1 MNNNLQIFKNEQFGQ
16 VRTLSIEDKP
26 YFVGKDIAEILGYSN
41 PTKAVSMHCKNGIK
55 EVIDVTSQNGNAHNK
70 ARNTQTMTLIPEG
83 DLYRL
88 IIKSKLPK
96 AQKFEEWVMDEVLP
110 TIRKTGGY
118 INNAEQ
124 MVNTYFGAL
133 DDTRKTLVKGLFENI
148 EQQQKQIAELKPKAE
163 GFTQFLDTKDTYSW
177 DIVAK
182 NLGIGRNTML
192 SILRENNILQTNT
205 YIDRRGRKC
214 NGEKHNV
221 PYQAYMKFFD
231 VKFLVKGD
239 KKFSKVTVNAEGQ
252 EYLRR
257 KLVKLG
263 YIKEVA

>member
-1 MNNNLQIFKNEQFGQ
+1 MNNELMIFEGKEVEIFELQGKILFN
-16 VRTLSIEDKP
+16 P
-26 YFVGKDIAEILGYSN
+26 NHVGKCLELSESAIKQQLKRMNNRQVIKIRNSDISESTICTNRKLNNRGENFLTEAGVYKMIFASRSSNAERFQ
-41 PTKAVSMHCKNGIK
+41 
-55 EVIDVTSQNGNAHNK
+55 DWVT
-70 ARNTQTMTLIPEG
+70 
-83 DLYRL
+83 
-88 IIKSKLPK
+88 
-96 AQKFEEWVMDEVLP
+96 DEVLP

-124 MVNTYFGAL
+124 MVDTYFGAL

-192 SILRENNILQTNT
+192 SILRENNILQEST
-205 YIDRRGRKC
+205 YTDYKGRKC
-214 NGEKHNV
+214 YGEKHNI

-239 KKFSKVTVNAEGQ
+239 KKFSKVTVNADGQ

-257 KLVKLG
+257 KLIKLG
-263 YIKEVA
+263 YLKEAA

>member
-1 MNNNLQIFKNEQFGQ
+1 MNSNLQIFKNEQFGE
-16 VRTLSIEDKP
+16 VRTINKDGEP
-26 YFVGKDIAEILGYSN
+26 WFIGKDVAEKLGYAR
-41 PTKAVSMHCKNGIK
+41 PTKAIQDKVDEDDK
-55 EVIDVTSQNGNAHNK
+55 DVVPIQDSIGRNQNTPIINESGLYS
-70 ARNTQTMTLIPEG
+70 LI
-83 DLYRL
+83 LS
-88 IIKSKLPK
+88 SKLPSAK
-96 AQKFEEWVMDEVLP
+96 KFKKWVTGEILP

-118 INNAEQ
+118 INNTER

-148 EQQQKQIAELKPKAE
+148 EQQQKQISELKPKAE

-192 SILRENNILQTNT
+192 SILRENNILQEST
-205 YIDRRGRKC
+205 YTDYKGRKC
-214 NGEKHNV
+214 YGEKHNV

-257 KLVKLG
+257 KLIKLG
-263 YIKEVA
+263 YLKEAA

>member
-1 MNNNLQIFKNEQFGQ
+1 MKRIQKFTNEQFGEI
-16 VRTLSIEDKP
+16 RTLQIEGKP
-26 YFVGKDIAEILGYSN
+26 YFVGKDLAEILGYSR
-41 PTKAVSMHCKNGIK
+41 PRDAIRKHCKGGVK
-55 EVIDVTSQNGNAHNK
+55 
-70 ARNTQTMTLIPEG
+70 MTLPSNGGKQEMVVIPEG

-118 INNAEQ
+118 INNTDR

-133 DDTRKTLVKGLFENI
+133 DDARKTLVKGLFENI

-205 YIDRRGRKC
+205 YIDSKGRKC

-239 KKFSKVTVNAEGQ
+239 KKFSKVTVNTDGQ

-257 KLVKLG
+257 KLIKLG
-263 YIKEVA
+263 YLKEAA